1 MGRIFRTYFGLGS
14 NLSDRLDNLQ
24 LAIHHL
30 IANGVHIDEFS
41 HLYET
46 PPWGVLDQPSFLNSV
61 VSGMSGLSAKELL
74 VLIKEIEKMM
84 GRDMCAQKWTA
95 RIIDIDI
102 LFIGDQVITSDQLTV
117 PHSRIEE
124 RAFVLVPLCDI
135 AWKLVNP
142 ATNRTSFEALT
153 LLDVQS
159 KNEVIKIAEWPW
171 ATV

>member
-1 MGRIFRTYFGLGS
+1 MARIFRIYFGLGS
-14 NLSDRLDNLQ
+14 NLGDRLGNLQ
-24 LAIHHL
+24 IAIHHL
-30 IANGVHIDEFS
+30 NTSGVSIDEFS
-41 HLYET
+41 NLYET
-46 PPWGVLDQPSFLNSV
+46 PPWGIFDQPPFLNSV

-84 GRDMCAQKWTA
+84 GRDMCAEKWTA

-117 PHSRIEE
+117 PHSLIEE

-135 AWKLVNP
+135 AGQLVNP
-142 ATNRTSFEALT
+142 ATNRTAFEALT
-153 LLDVQS
+153 LLDGQS

-171 ATV
+171 TTV